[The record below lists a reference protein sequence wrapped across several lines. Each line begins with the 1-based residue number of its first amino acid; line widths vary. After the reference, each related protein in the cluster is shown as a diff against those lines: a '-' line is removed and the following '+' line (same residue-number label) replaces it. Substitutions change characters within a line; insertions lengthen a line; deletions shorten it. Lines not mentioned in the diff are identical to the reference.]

1 MDINTETEIKQKH
14 SLNPFPVFLISPAF
28 RGRYFHSYFRS
39 SAMNAYYIQDRLEAQ
54 SWTRHYQQI
63 AREEKEAE
71 LADDMEK
78 GLPQHLFESL
88 CIDHLQR
95 HGASKKAITRAF
107 DDDVEFQ
114 ERMAEH
120 IRYMVETIAHH
131 QVDIDS
137 EV

>member
-1 MDINTETEIKQKH
+1 
-14 SLNPFPVFLISPAF
+14 
-28 RGRYFHSYFRS
+28 
-39 SAMNAYYIQDRLEAQ
+39 MNAYYIQDRLEAQ
-54 SWTRHYQQI
+54 SWARHYQQI

-71 LADDMEK
+71 LADDTERVCPIC
-78 GLPQHLFESL
+78 LNRS
-88 CIDHLQR
+88 
-95 HGASKKAITRAF
+95 ASIICNVTGPAKAITRAF

-131 QVDIDS
+131 HVDIDS